1 MALNWRNDMKQ
12 IISID
17 VGGTSIKYGLWNE
30 TEQLLSSK
38 GKVAT
43 PKDLA
48 GFYDA
53 IQSIVA
59 KFTDEKVD
67 GVGFSIPG
75 AVNQKTGVIGGI
87 SALPYIHNFP
97 IQAELEN
104 ILNLTV
110 TMENDANCAALA
122 EVAVGAASDMSD
134 VIFIIIGTGIGG
146 AVVLNRQIIHGK
158 HLLGG
163 EFGMILDDKNER
175 LSLRGTAVH
184 MAERYSADSSHKFTG
199 QEVLELAEQGDPVA
213 QRYTDDIYQNLARA
227 IYNLQFVVDPEAV
240 IIGGGVSANND
251 FIQKLDD
258 EIKNLVKDVDDIKI
272 VPTLMA
278 AEYHND
284 ANLIGSAYNFF
295 NKD

>member
-1 MALNWRNDMKQ
+1 MEQ

-30 TEQLLSSK
+30 TEQLLSAK

-59 KFTDEKVD
+59 KFADEKVD

-75 AVNQKTGVIGGI
+75 AVDQKTGVIGGI

-122 EVAVGAASDMSD
+122 EVSVGAASDMSD

-175 LSLRGTAVH
+175 LSLRGTVVH

-240 IIGGGVSANND
+240 IIGGGVSANNG

>member
-48 GFYDA
+48 GFYDS

-59 KFTDEKVD
+59 KFADEKVD

-75 AVNQKTGVIGGI
+75 AVNQKTGIIGGI

-295 NKD
+295 SKD

>member
-258 EIKNLVKDVDDIKI
+258 EIKNLVKDV
-272 VPTLMA
+272 
-278 AEYHND
+278 Y
-284 ANLIGSAYNFF
+284 GSRISQRC
-295 NKD
+295 